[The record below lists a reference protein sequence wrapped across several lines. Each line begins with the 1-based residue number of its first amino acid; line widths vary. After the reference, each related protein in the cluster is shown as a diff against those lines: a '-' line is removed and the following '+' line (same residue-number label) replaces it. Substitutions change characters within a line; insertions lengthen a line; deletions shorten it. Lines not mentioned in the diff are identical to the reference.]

1 MKFFKSLTVTERIIW
16 ALSSTATAVSFFAF
30 ENKNYHLLVGALIG
44 IAALVLVSKGRP
56 TGQVLTVVFAVFYG
70 IVSYSYRYYGEMITY
85 LGMTAPMAVA
95 ALASWLKNP
104 YKEKGG
110 EVRVNKLKPREWAIF
125 AVLSVVVTAAFGFV
139 LKALNTNNLAIST
152 LSVLTSFTAAY
163 LTARRS
169 RFYAVCYAVNDAVLI
184 AMWIMASTE
193 DVTYVP
199 VAVCF
204 MSFFVLDVLGFLNWT
219 RMSKKQDESVN
230 AENKSTRK
238 QLRVLC
244 FRAYIRLL
252 LFTVGSSSCGNRSSR
267 GSCGSRR
274 TENGNGCRNSRGGNR
289 TYK

>member
-125 AVLSVVVTAAFGFV
+125 AVLSVVVTAEFGFV
-139 LKALNTNNLAIST
+139 LKALNTNSLAIST

-193 DVTYVP
+193 YVTYVP

-230 AENKSTRK
+230 AEK
-238 QLRVLC
+238 
-244 FRAYIRLL
+244 
-252 LFTVGSSSCGNRSSR
+252 
-267 GSCGSRR
+267 
-274 TENGNGCRNSRGGNR
+274 
-289 TYK
+289 